1 LTPTAGGRDGA
12 SELMSPNQ
20 FGDNAALLNAHAVV
34 TETLV
39 CVDDVEDLQ
48 RKNTYLVA
56 TVRSLTDEL
65 ETRGSELSKA
75 AKAGDGSGAGGAAG
89 GAGGVDM
96 AALVAEV
103 AEMREARGRQEELV
117 SAIVRQ
123 RDMYRIAAQAAN
135 VSGGGAGSPIPGAHG
150 GGADSGNMGSP
161 GTSLAAWNNNHCGM
175 GSPGSP
181 SQLTP
186 NRQRAMMEGAQST
199 AAEQAAAA
207 AAQVESALRQQ
218 VSELERNL
226 ARAGGERDMLRQVIN
241 LLGRVI
247 SMMSVLTQ
255 SNFQYFV
262 QGRD

>member
-1 LTPTAGGRDGA
+1 
-12 SELMSPNQ
+12 MSPNHVEN
-20 FGDNAALLNAHAVV
+20 DSNLLNAHAVV

-65 ETRGSELSKA
+65 ESRGNSEFSKA
-75 AKAGDGSGAGGAAG
+75 GRDGSTGGGTGAGE
-89 GAGGVDM
+89 GVDV

-117 SAIVRQ
+117 AAIVRQ

-135 VSGGGAGSPIPGAHG
+135 VSGGGGSASSPIPGARG
-150 GGADSGNMGSP
+150 GGGDSG
-161 GTSLAAWNNNHCGM
+161 GM
-175 GSPGSP
+175 GSPGASLAAYGGGGAGMGSPVSP

-186 NRQRAMMEGAQST
+186 NKQRAMMEAAQST

-226 ARAGGERDMLRQVIN
+226 ARAGGERDMLRQVHKATLVCI
-241 LLGRVI
+241 V
-247 SMMSVLTQ
+247 V
-255 SNFQYFV
+255 
-262 QGRD
+262 